1 MGMNPL
7 ESLAKVVA
15 SPKESAALQAII
27 AANPVTISFDPNCP
41 NKAVR
46 TDNGQGLK
54 QHGWVDEAGVFHA
67 VAE

>member
-1 MGMNPL
+1 MGMTPL
-7 ESLAKVVA
+7 ESLAKVVK
-15 SPKESAALQAII
+15 SPQESAALRAII

-46 TDNGQGLK
+46 TDNRQGIK

>member
-1 MGMNPL
+1 MHCMKNTKRCVFVMRSRA
-7 ESLAKVVA
+7 ESGQGGKRTLTFVM
-15 SPKESAALQAII
+15 
-27 AANPVTISFDPNCP
+27 
-41 NKAVR
+41 KAVR